1 MGAND
6 MTTRSLP
13 LSIGK
18 LCVCLALLALA
29 VPSAH
34 ASDIAAGRKKAAK
47 CQACHGLDGL
57 SKLPVAPNLAGQPE
71 PYLVKAMNDFRNGT
85 RQNEI
90 MSIMI
95 KSLSDADIAD
105 LAAYYSAI
113 AITAKP
119 PQ

>member
-1 MGAND
+1 
-6 MTTRSLP
+6 MTLRLP
-13 LSIGK
+13 RYPVGFFG
-18 LCVCLALLALA
+18 LCCAALILAATPVRA
-29 VPSAH
+29 G
-34 ASDIAAGRKKAAK
+34 DIAAGRKKAAQ

-71 PYLVKAMNDFRNGT
+71 PFLVKALNDFRSGA

-95 KSLSDADIAD
+95 KSLSDTDVAD

>member
-1 MGAND
+1 MDAD
-6 MTTRSLP
+6 MKLRP
-13 LSIGK
+13 PRDSIVRLGSC
-18 LCVCLALLALA
+18 LVVLALTVSPALA
-29 VPSAH
+29 GNV
-34 ASDIAAGRKKAAK
+34 AAGREKAAQ

-71 PYLVKAMNDFRNGT
+71 PYLVKALNDFRNGA
-85 RQNEI
+85 RQNEV

-95 KSLSDADIAD
+95 KALNDTDIAD

-113 AITAKP
+113 EITVKP

>member
-6 MTTRSLP
+6 MTMRSLP
-13 LSIGK
+13 LSIGAF
-18 LCVCLALLALA
+18 CVCLALLALA
-29 VPSAH
+29 DPPAH
-34 ASDIAAGRKKAAK
+34 ADDIAAGRKKAAQ

-71 PYLVKAMNDFRNGT
+71 PYLIKALNDFRSGA

-95 KSLSDADIAD
+95 KSLSDTDVAN
-105 LAAYYSAI
+105 LAAYYAAI
-113 AITAKP
+113 EITAKP